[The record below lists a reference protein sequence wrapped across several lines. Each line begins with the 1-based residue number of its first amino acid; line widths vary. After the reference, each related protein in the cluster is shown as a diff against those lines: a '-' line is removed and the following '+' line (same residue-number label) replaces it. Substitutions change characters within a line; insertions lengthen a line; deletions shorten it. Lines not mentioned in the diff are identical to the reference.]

1 MRISKTIQ
9 SWFIPVLALAL
20 SLVATAASAQQEIQ
34 FNVNVTG
41 GTAPVKVTVY
51 TNASANAS
59 AATVLAVH
67 GFTETGAAWKP
78 LTDALFAHPAT
89 KNRVK
94 RMILLDL
101 PGHGKSPIPT
111 LASGLFGNLT
121 IYDNVGVIIQVVDQ
135 LRAQNL
141 GPRVLMGHSMGGL
154 EIQAAQEQLL
164 AQGSSLQ
171 KHGVLRAILFAP
183 VPVAN
188 ITAWTPAASTL
199 PSSYYRFDNGTYIV
213 LDAQGALF
221 GGGFSTTASTPTA
234 PVITPA
240 AFSLNFAGLIG
251 AEPQVT
257 AGQLVGAIPTL
268 PRPSAREG
276 AFAPLK
282 NGTLLTIIGFSED
295 ILTPAAI
302 QPSLYQHLL
311 GRQGLMYQEVIA
323 PDAVHSMFIINPT
336 GMLDQLFDFENMF

>member
-1 MRISKTIQ
+1 MQRSKSQ
-9 SWFIPVLALAL
+9 SWIAPLLMLIV

-51 TNASANAS
+51 TNPNANAA

-67 GFTETGAAWKP
+67 GFTETGAVWKP

-89 KNRVK
+89 KARVK

-121 IYDNVGVIIQVVDQ
+121 IYDNVSVIIQAIDI

-154 EIQAAQEQLL
+154 EIQSAQEQLL
-164 AQGSSLQ
+164 VQGSSLQ

-188 ITAWTPAASTL
+188 ITAWTASSAPLPA
-199 PSSYYRFDNGTYIV
+199 SYYRMDNGTYIV
-213 LDAQGALF
+213 LDTQGAQF
-221 GGGFSTTASTPTA
+221 GGGFSTTASTPTM
-234 PVITPA
+234 PVVTPA
-240 AFSLNFAGLIG
+240 AFTLNFTGLIG

-257 AGQLVGAIPTL
+257 AGQLVGAIPGL
-268 PRPSAREG
+268 PRPSARQG
-276 AFAPLK
+276 AFAPLV

-295 ILTPAAI
+295 ILTPAAL
-302 QPSLYQHLL
+302 QPALYQHLL

-323 PDAVHSMFIINPT
+323 PDAVHSMFIINPV
-336 GMLDQLFDFENMF
+336 GMLDQLFDFQNMF